1 MQFTAL
7 SIAAATIGFSS
18 SILQEGTRQSRHHRE
33 RTLPRCLFGWRLV
46 IAFPVSVLVSWL
58 NAPSKGAFFNLRSA
72 GRYHAK
78 FSLGKNRRGACR
90 DPDAGTQETLPTA
103 FNSRL
108 LTDWHDRGGCGR
120 TGMLPG
126 GAFQAPLI
134 YSASLVSLPHL
145 SKPRSTLLLV
155 ICAIGKVTWGGGR
168 LSESE
173 RIERG

>member
-1 MQFTAL
+1 VQFTAL

-108 LTDWHDRGGCGR
+108 LTDWHDRAGCGR

-126 GAFQAPLI
+126 GVPGTTNLFGL
-134 YSASLVSLPHL
+134 ASVAAALVETEKYPSSRDLRNR
-145 SKPRSTLLLV
+145 K
-155 ICAIGKVTWGGGR
+155 GNMGWG
-168 LSESE
+168 EAE
-173 RIERG
+173 RIGTH